1 MESAVGALRH
11 RGPDRQAVHHSHS
24 VSLGAARLKIL
35 DLEGGDQPMTG
46 SDGETV
52 IAFNGEIYNHLEIR
66 RELESRGRRFQS
78 HTDTET
84 VLEAFLEWDI
94 DCFSRLRGMFA
105 VALWSES
112 RKRLVLAR
120 DRMGIKPL
128 YIARRGPD
136 IYFGSELKTILIHP
150 EFERRLDAASL
161 DCYLAMNYAPAPF
174 TMLEGIEKLEPGNWL
189 EWRAG
194 DIRSGSYWRLPV
206 ARPKKRRPGEAEE
219 ELDGLLRDSV
229 REHLLSD
236 VPLGVWLSGGLDSS
250 TVVHYASEA
259 SSTPLRTYSISF
271 AGRSFDESNYIREVA
286 AKYGT
291 NHEQLDLNPG
301 EDLAG
306 AIEAFAD
313 FADEPNADAGALP
326 VWFLSRMTKRTA
338 TVSLS
343 GEGADE
349 LFGGYLTYQAD
360 ALARRARRF
369 PRALRRLARSAARRL
384 PVSDEKIGLEYMA
397 TRFAEGS
404 LMEAARAH
412 VYWNGA
418 FSDERKREIVDGPL
432 PNALKG
438 ILDSL
443 RYLGEDTGSYLW
455 FDQKYYLADDILAK
469 VDRMSMAH
477 SLEVRPPFLDHRIV
491 EFAATLPSELKTE
504 GGRRKIVLK
513 SLMRDKLPQSVVRRG
528 KQGLDIPAHEW
539 LRGPL
544 RPLMLETMD
553 WAGREH
559 GEFFAQSRIRELA
572 DAHLSRKVNAGY
584 QLWGLTILFLWMR
597 RWRVQST
604 ALCEPRLQ
612 RAESSLSVS

>member
-1 MESAVGALRH
+1 
-11 RGPDRQAVHHSHS
+11 
-24 VSLGAARLKIL
+24 
-35 DLEGGDQPMTG
+35 MTG

-66 RELESRGRRFQS
+66 RELESRGRRFHS

-84 VLEAFLEWDI
+84 LLEAFLEWDL
-94 DCFSRLRGMFA
+94 DCFSRVRGMFA
-105 VALWSES
+105 VAFWSES

-136 IYFGSELKTILIHP
+136 IYFGSELKTILVHP
-150 EFERRLDAASL
+150 EFERRLDAEAL
-161 DCYLAMNYAPAPF
+161 DCYLAMSYAPAPF
-174 TMLEGIEKLEPGNWL
+174 TMLEGIEKLEAGTWL

-194 DIRSGSYWRLPV
+194 DIGSGSYWRLPV
-206 ARPKKRRPGEAEE
+206 ERPKKRRPGEAEE
-219 ELDGLLRDSV
+219 ELDALLRDSV

-250 TVVHYASEA
+250 TVVHYASSVLGAA
-259 SSTPLRTYSISF
+259 SSAPLRTYSISF

-286 AKYGT
+286 ARYGT
-291 NHEQLDLNPG
+291 EHEQFDLNPG
-301 EDLAG
+301 ENLAG
-306 AIEAFAD
+306 AIESFAD
-313 FADEPNADAGALP
+313 YADEPNADAGALP
-326 VWFLSRMTKRTA
+326 VWFLSQMTKRTA

-360 ALARRARRF
+360 GLARVARRF
-369 PRALRRLARSAARRL
+369 PRALRRLAVSAARRL

-404 LMEAARAH
+404 LMDAARAH

-418 FSDERKREIVDGPL
+418 FSDEGKRGIVNAPL
-432 PNALKG
+432 PNGLKR
-438 ILDSL
+438 ILDPL
-443 RYLGEDTGSYLW
+443 RYLGEHTGSYLW

-491 EFAATLPSELKTE
+491 EFAATLPSEMKTN

-513 SLMRDKLPQSVVRRG
+513 SLMRDKLPESVLRRG

-544 RPLMLETMD
+544 RPLMMETLD
-553 WAGREH
+553 WAAREH
-559 GEFFAQSRIRELA
+559 GEFFEHRRIQKIAQ
-572 DAHLSRKVNAGY
+572 AHLSRKINAGY

-604 ALCEPRLQ
+604 ALCEPGLQ
-612 RAESSLSVS
+612 HAESSLSVS